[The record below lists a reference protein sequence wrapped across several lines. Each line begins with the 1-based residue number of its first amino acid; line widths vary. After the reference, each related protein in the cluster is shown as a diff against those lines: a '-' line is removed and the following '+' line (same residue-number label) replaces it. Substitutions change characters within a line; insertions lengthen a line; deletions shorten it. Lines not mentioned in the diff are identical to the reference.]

1 MWMTGILKGP
11 VITVKV
17 HDFIEL
23 QLKILQSFKRTEMVL
38 VNLIM
43 RQRFGFWMAM
53 IMQLIVVIHTVETK
67 SNL

>member
-53 IMQLIVVIHTVETK
+53 IM
-67 SNL
+67 